1 MGEQDQRFPWP
12 AGVATGIGSM
22 PGTDAA
28 EACRVVF
35 GELPEFP
42 FLPELPGRGPGAD
55 LTGRTAALLVD
66 LPVQVTPRG
75 WKLTDRP
82 GRDAT
87 RASGYWSQD
96 LDTLEEIADGYAGPL
111 KLQVCGPWTLA
122 ASLELSRSVG
132 PVLADPGAVAD
143 LTASLAEGLAAHAAD
158 VRKRVPAATLVVQL
172 DEPSLPAVLA
182 GRIPTASGLGT
193 VAAVDRAVATQ
204 RLATVLSAPAAAAS
218 RGGDP
223 LNPPA
228 VTVVHCCGRVAST
241 FPEILAAGATAVSF
255 DLDQLPV
262 RETDRIAELAEAGLG
277 LLVGALPT
285 ASAIRLPGGRPQDP
299 RQTAETVVGM
309 WRRTGLADGHFAE
322 QVVLTPACGLAG
334 VSPDAARAALAHCR
348 EAARVAAEMIEES
361 AR

>member
-1 MGEQDQRFPWP
+1 MGEQDQRFGWP
-12 AGVATGIGSM
+12 AGAATGIGSM

-28 EACRVVF
+28 EACRIVF

-87 RASGYWSQD
+87 RAAGYWSQD
-96 LDTLEEIADGYAGPL
+96 LDTLEEVASGYAGPL
-111 KLQVCGPWTLA
+111 KIQVCGPWTLA
-122 ASLELSRSVG
+122 ACLELSRSVN

-182 GRIPTASGLGT
+182 GRVPTASGLGS
-193 VAAVDRAVATQ
+193 VAVVDSAVATQ
-204 RLATVLSAPAAAAS
+204 RLAAVLSAAAAA
-218 RGGDP
+218 
-223 LNPPA
+223 
-228 VTVVHCCGRVAST
+228 TVLHCCGRVATT
-241 FPEILAAGATAVSF
+241 FPAILAAGASAVSF

-285 ASAIRLPGGRPQDP
+285 ASANRLPAGPPHDP
-299 RQTAETVVGM
+299 RQTAEAVVAM
-309 WRRTGLADGHFAE
+309 WRRTGLPDASLAA
-322 QVVLTPACGLAG
+322 QVVVTPACGLAG
-334 VSPDAARAALAHCR
+334 ASPAAARAALAHCR
-348 EAARVAAEMIEES
+348 EAGRVAAEMIEES